1 VNQTGAAKPLSDI
14 SKETAVDSGGA
25 RSAAGHGAAP
35 GHVAIIMDGNGR
47 WARARGLPRTAGHSR
62 GAEAVRRTVKAAAEA
77 GVRYLTLFGFSS
89 ENWKRPA
96 SEIDDLMGLLRHY
109 LKREIDEL
117 HKNGIR
123 LNVIGD
129 RQRLGADIVTLITE
143 AERRTAS
150 NQRLNLTIA
159 LSYGSRDEIVAAA
172 RKAMQAAVDGTLKPE
187 QLNEQAFSGFL
198 LTADMP
204 DPDLLIRTSGEKRI
218 SNFLLWQCA
227 YAEFVFIERQWPDFD
242 QDDFNSAIQEY
253 LGRTRR
259 YGGAG

>member
-1 VNQTGAAKPLSDI
+1 VNQTGTAKPLSDT
-14 SKETAVDSGGA
+14 SKETAAETGGTRTASTSG
-25 RSAAGHGAAP
+25 SP
-35 GHVAIIMDGNGR
+35 KHVAIIMDGNGR
-47 WARARGLPRTAGHSR
+47 WARARGLPRTAGHNR
-62 GAEAVRRTVKAAAEA
+62 GAEAVRRTVKAAIEA
-77 GVRYLTLFGFSS
+77 GVGYLTLFGFSS

-109 LKREIDEL
+109 LKREIEEF

-129 RQRLGADIVTLITE
+129 RNRLGADIVELIAN
-143 AERRTAS
+143 AERRTAA

-172 RKAMQAAVDGTLKPE
+172 KKAMQAALDGSLKPE

-227 YAEFVFIERQWPDFD
+227 YAEFVFLERQWPDFD
-242 QDDFNSAIQEY
+242 ADDFNGAIQEY